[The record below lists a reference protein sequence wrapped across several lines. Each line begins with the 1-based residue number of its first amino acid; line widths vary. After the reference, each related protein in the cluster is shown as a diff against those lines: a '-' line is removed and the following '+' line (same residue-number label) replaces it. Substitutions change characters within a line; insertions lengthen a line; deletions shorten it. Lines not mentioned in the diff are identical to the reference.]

1 MDIFT
6 ICRPSLCLALLLA
19 FASLARAAEPSS
31 LFPAKVK
38 RVVFLGD
45 SITYAGQYVED
56 ISAYQRTRFP
66 DAPVEI
72 INVGLPSET
81 VSGLSEPGHAG
92 GKFPRP
98 DLHERLAR
106 VLAKTKPDLVLACYG
121 MNDGIY
127 MPLDEVRFKA
137 YQDGINWLHA
147 QVMQAG
153 ADVIHLTP
161 PVFDEVKG
169 GHAGYDQVLTI
180 YADWLMS
187 QRTNGWQVINL
198 HAPMRSYLNHRRAW
212 DATYS
217 LAKDGVHPGE
227 FGHWLMAQTILEQLG
242 VPEAERADSIGKL
255 LATFPRGHDI
265 LDQEQANQRQ
275 WKDAWLTAI
284 GHKRPGMNRGA
295 PMEINPQTGAA
306 RLLTN

>member
-1 MDIFT
+1 MNIFA
-6 ICRPSLCLALLLA
+6 ICRPALCLTLILA
-19 FASLARAAEPSS
+19 IARLVAAAEPTS
-31 LFPAKVK
+31 LFPAKVR

-56 ISAYQRTRFP
+56 IAAYQRTRFP
-66 DAPVEI
+66 DAPVDI

-81 VSGLSEPGHAG
+81 ASGLSEPGHAG

-106 VLAKTKPDLVLACYG
+106 VLAKTKPDLVFACYG

-127 MPLDEVRFKA
+127 MPLDEARLQA
-137 YQDGINWLHA
+137 YRDGINWLHA
-147 QVMQAG
+147 QVEQSG
-153 ADVIHLTP
+153 AVIIHVTP

-169 GHAGYDQVLTI
+169 GHAGYDTVLAV

-187 QRTNGWQVINL
+187 QRTNGWDVVDL
-198 HAPMRSYLNHRRAW
+198 HTPMRTYLNHRRAW
-212 DATYS
+212 DPAYS

-227 FGHWLMAQTILEQLG
+227 FGHWLMAQAILDHLG
-242 VPEAERADSIGKL
+242 VLEASSAGSIGLL
-255 LATFPRGHDI
+255 LAPWPRGREI
-265 LDQEQANQRQ
+265 LNQEQANQRM

-284 GHKRPGMNRGA
+284 GHKRPGMNRGV
-295 PMEINPQTGAA
+295 PIEINPQTGAA
-306 RLLTN
+306 RLLNN